1 MNAKVL
7 SRRPSAYRT
16 SFPIEELEVEMP
28 GGGRS
33 RIVGKRLDREALGAA
48 ARLAKPPFLHAP
60 RREAYVY
67 ERLLP
72 RGPEGPPRFLE
83 AEQGA
88 DGSLLFIEW
97 IDGRVLFEVGE
108 RAIWE
113 EAASWLGRFHAAFE
127 GVPVDSPLDARL
139 VERDADFHRLWL
151 ARARR
156 FAVSERRRAAALDWL
171 AARHEDVVEALVAMD
186 PTLLHGE
193 FYASNVLVA
202 EEGSSTRV
210 APVDWELAGPGPGAL
225 DLAALVCGWPAP
237 DREAMRQAYGL
248 GRGRELAALDLD
260 LARLQVAIQWLGWAP
275 PEWTPPP
282 DQRRDWAAE
291 AVEIAEELE
300 L

>member
-1 MNAKVL
+1 VNAKVL

-16 SFPIEELEVEMP
+16 SFPIEELEVELP

-33 RIVGKRLDREALGAA
+33 RIVAKRLDRASLGPA
-48 ARLAKPPFLHAP
+48 ARFARPSFLHAP

-88 DGSLLFIEW
+88 DGSLLLIEW

-127 GVPVDSPLDARL
+127 GAPADPPLDARL

-151 ARARR
+151 ARARD
-156 FAVSERRRAAALDWL
+156 FAVSEPRRGAALDWL

-202 EEGSSTRV
+202 EAESSTRV
-210 APVDWELAGPGPGAL
+210 APVDWELAGPGARSGGAGLRLAGDRPGGDAPGLRARPRPGARGPGPRPG
-225 DLAALVCGWPAP
+225 APA
-237 DREAMRQAYGL
+237 
-248 GRGRELAALDLD
+248 GRGPV
-260 LARLQVAIQWLGWAP
+260 ARLGAAGVDPASRSAP
-275 PEWTPPP
+275 
-282 DQRRDWAAE
+282 
-291 AVEIAEELE
+291 
-300 L
+300 